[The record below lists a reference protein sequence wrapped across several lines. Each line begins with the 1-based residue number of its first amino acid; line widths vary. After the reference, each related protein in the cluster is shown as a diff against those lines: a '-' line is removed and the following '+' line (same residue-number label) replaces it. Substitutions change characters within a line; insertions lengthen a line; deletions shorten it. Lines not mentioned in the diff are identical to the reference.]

1 MKSICGFA
9 VIVALAGNASASSS
23 TFYGT
28 SGVDTIV
35 VGRAFDGSGY
45 LRYYACINGT
55 WDPAEYV
62 YGSSD
67 TVTVWAYGGSDTI
80 KIRDVDGLYNCGGDA
95 KYLYR
100 MDYAYVCPGAINV
113 YASTGND
120 ILVGAQCAENLQGS
134 SGADSIF
141 GGGGYDTIYGG
152 SENDCISDTT
162 VYYLSCGDGTD
173 SYTDSGSWNDC
184 ETPTGACYVF
194 P

>member
-1 MKSICGFA
+1 MKSICGFL
-9 VIVALAGNASASSS
+9 VIGVLAGNAHATSS

-28 SGVDTIV
+28 AGADSII
-35 VGRAFDGSGY
+35 VGRAYVGGSLIYRACVNGYWSDGSSV
-45 LRYYACINGT
+45 T
-55 WDPAEYV
+55 
-62 YGSSD
+62 GSSD
-67 TVTVWAYGGSDTI
+67 AVTVWAFGGSDTI
-80 KIRDVDGLYNCGGDA
+80 KIRDVDGLYACGDNMM
-95 KYLYR
+95 YLYR
-100 MDYAYVCPGAINV
+100 MDYAYACPGGINL

-120 ILVGAQCAENLQGS
+120 VIIGAQCAENLQGS

-184 ETPTGACYVF
+184 ENKVKGCSMP
-194 P
+194 

>member
-1 MKSICGFA
+1 MKSICVFL
-9 VIVALAGNASASSS
+9 VIGVLAGNASASST

-28 SGVDTIV
+28 SGVDSML
-35 VGRAFDGSGY
+35 VGRGVDEYGY
-45 LRYYACINGT
+45 LRYFACINGD
-55 WDPAEYV
+55 WSYGGYV
-62 YGSSD
+62 SGSSD
-67 TVTVWAYGGSDTI
+67 AVTVWSYGGSDTI
-80 KIRDVDGLYNCGGDA
+80 RIRDVDASYNCGGDVV
-95 KYLYR
+95 YLYR

-134 SGADSIF
+134 SGADAIY
-141 GGGGYDTIYGG
+141 GQGGYDTIYAG
-152 SENDCISDTT
+152 SDNDCIEDET

-173 SYTDSGSWNDC
+173 AYTDNGSWNDC